1 MVRNFVECPSVG
13 ISVMFSSWLDWDYG
27 VWGGRAQKSSTI
39 FITLYQGASFQH
51 DLLLPMLTLVT
62 WLRYCLS
69 DFSTVKLYFS
79 PFSIQYSLEG
89 SHYMQPTFMNEEYL
103 HKLFGIFFAWKICL
117 FSPIYLFNHLFL
129 LLYTHVYLFYNQ
141 CNVTYFVTQIVSVL
155 AIGSSF
161 CWLLC
166 LFNVFLSPHPTLF
179 CFVLYLVFS
188 NTTESLSL
196 HIIQVPLLYSLTQS

>member
-1 MVRNFVECPSVG
+1 MEEHRGKPEIYQLNKVVQSH
-13 ISVMFSSWLDWDYG
+13 FS
-27 VWGGRAQKSSTI
+27 I
-39 FITLYQGASFQH
+39 
-51 DLLLPMLTLVT
+51 
-62 WLRYCLS
+62 
-69 DFSTVKLYFS
+69 VKLLYF
-79 PFSIQYSLEG
+79 LET
-89 SHYMQPTFMNEEYL
+89 SHYMQPTRKEQGVMVHLFGWEYL